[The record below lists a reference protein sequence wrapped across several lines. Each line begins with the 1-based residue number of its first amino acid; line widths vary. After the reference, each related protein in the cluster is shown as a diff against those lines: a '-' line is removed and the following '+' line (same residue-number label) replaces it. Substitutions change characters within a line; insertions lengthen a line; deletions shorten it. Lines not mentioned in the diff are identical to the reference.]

1 MGRAVTPASAEPGPV
16 FLNKE
21 SEDRTEAR
29 EQRETDGVSPSPGLI
44 RRGRENVHPRYA
56 NYCPP
61 SPPLQTISSPSP
73 SSSST
78 CPPFFSLI
86 PSLSLSYYLP
96 SLSLSFSLAIFL
108 LCPPPFLTYPRTY
121 LPSYQTIHSTYLQ
134 YFTTYITNWS

>member
-96 SLSLSFSLAIFL
+96 SLSLFLPSHLPAMPSSF
-108 LCPPPFLTYPRTY
+108 PY
-121 LPSYQTIHSTYLQ
+121 LPTDIPTFLPDHPLYIPTVLYYLH
-134 YFTTYITNWS
+134 N